1 MKTKTYL
8 LFVLVI
14 YFGMNI
20 HCKTGKRS
28 GSANISFIME
38 ESEDHF
44 SIFADYD
51 PANTKKVESVLD
63 KYLKESNDP
72 SFMNTKLDA
81 DLTLRNRTVF
91 HIKHNSG
98 ELEIELDKDKNPGQT
113 IQTFKKMAEELKRSI
128 L

>member
-1 MKTKTYL
+1 MKTKIYL
-8 LFVLVI
+8 VLVLLAVCW
-14 YFGMNI
+14 MNI

-28 GSANISFIME
+28 ESANISFTVE
-38 ESEDHF
+38 ESEERF
-44 SIFADYD
+44 CIFADYD

-72 SFMNTKLDA
+72 SFTNTKLDA
-81 DLTLRNRTVF
+81 DMTLRNRTVF

-98 ELEIELDKDKNPGQT
+98 ELKIEMDKDRNPGEALR
-113 IQTFKKMAEELKRSI
+113 TFKKMAEELKGSI